1 MKFKKELEATIDR
14 KGRLVLPA
22 EFVSRYGLKPGDTV
36 ALREQLNSFQVRQP
50 VTRLRKLYIEPTSQ
64 CNLTCRTCIRNIWN
78 EPLGHM
84 PMAIFNHLIQGLQAF
99 TSPLTVV
106 FGGFGEPLFHPHIIE
121 MVKKVKALGLAV
133 ELITNGTLLTENV
146 ARALLS
152 TELDVLW
159 LSLDGASAE
168 SYADVRPGAM
178 LPEVLSNVTRLRY
191 SSWSYHYHQ
200 PHLGIVFVAMKRNIA
215 DLPEVLR
222 IGARLKA
229 DRFVITNVLPYTG
242 ELRDEVLY
250 DRALGDN
257 SCVTSPWAPHLNFSK
272 IDMNETTRDS
282 LYRVMRGWRLSSF
295 ARDDAEEQ
303 NYCRF
308 IESGSTAISWDGNV
322 SPCLPLMH
330 SHTSYL
336 HDRRR
341 TTRRHVI
348 GNIGE
353 RSLVELWNSPDYVKL
368 RRRVQAFDFSPC
380 TFCGGCE
387 MSEANEKDCFGNTLP
402 TCGGCLWAQGII
414 QCP

>member
-1 MKFKKELEATIDR
+1 MKFKKELEATIDSR
-14 KGRLVLPA
+14 GRLVLPA
-22 EFVSRYGLKPGDTV
+22 EFVSRYGLKPGDTI

-50 VTRLRKLYIEPTSQ
+50 INLLKKVYIEPTSL

-78 EPLGHM
+78 EPTGHM
-84 PMAIFNHLIQGLQAF
+84 STATFDHIIIGLR
-99 TSPLTVV
+99 TLPSPPTVV
-106 FGGFGEPLFHPHIIE
+106 FGGFGEPLSHPHIIE

-133 ELITNGTLLTENV
+133 ELITNGTLLIENV

-152 TELDVLW
+152 TKLDVLW

-168 SYADVRPGAM
+168 SYADVRPGAV
-178 LPEVLSNVTRLRY
+178 LPEVLANVTRLRY
-191 SSWSYHYHQ
+191 SSWAYQYHQ

-229 DRFVITNVLPYTG
+229 DRFVITNVLPYTE
-242 ELRDEVLY
+242 ELLDEVLY

-257 SCVTSPWAPHLNFSK
+257 ACVTSQWAPHLNFSK

-282 LYRVMRGWRLSSF
+282 LYRVMRGWRLSSH
-295 ARDDAEEQ
+295 AWDDAGER

-308 IESGSTAISWDGNV
+308 IEGGSTAISWDGNV

-336 HDRRR
+336 HDRLR
-341 TTRRHVI
+341 TTQRHVI

-353 RSLVELWNSPDYVKL
+353 RSLVELWNDTGYGAL
-368 RRRVQAFDFSPC
+368 RKRVQAFDFSPC

-402 TCGGCLWAQGII
+402 TCGGCLWAQGVI

>member
-1 MKFKKELEATIDR
+1 MKFKREPVATIDK

-36 ALREQLNSFQVRQP
+36 ALRENLHSFQVRQP
-50 VTRLRKLYIEPTSQ
+50 VTLLNKVYIEPTNQ
-64 CNLTCRTCIRNIWN
+64 CNLTCRTCIRNIWH
-78 EPLGHM
+78 EQMGHM
-84 PMAIFNHLIQGLQAF
+84 SMSAFDHIITGLRAFN
-99 TSPLTVV
+99 PPPTVV
-106 FGGFGEPLFHPHIIE
+106 FGGFGEPLYHPHIID
-121 MVKKVKALGLAV
+121 MIKKVKATGAAV
-133 ELITNGTLLTENV
+133 ELITNGTLLTEQV

-159 LSLDGASAE
+159 LSLDGASPE
-168 SYADVRPGAM
+168 SYADVRLGAM
-178 LPEVLSNVTRLRY
+178 LPEVLANVTRLRY
-191 SSWSYHYHQ
+191 SPWAYQYPQ
-200 PHLGIVFVAMKRNIA
+200 PQIGIVFVAMKRNIV

-229 DRFVITNVLPYTG
+229 DRFVITNVMPYTE
-242 ELRDEVLY
+242 ELRDEGLY

-257 SCVTSPWAPHLNFSK
+257 SLVASPWAPHLDFPK

-282 LYRVMRGWRLSSF
+282 LYRVMRGWRLSSYTS
-295 ARDDAEEQ
+295 ADGGEQ

-308 IESGSTAISWDGNV
+308 IEGGATAISRDGNL

-341 TTRRHVI
+341 TTQRHVI
-348 GNIGE
+348 GNIAE
-353 RSLVELWNSPDYVKL
+353 RSLPELWNDAGYVAL
-368 RRRVQAFDFSPC
+368 RKRVQAFDFSPC

-402 TCGGCLWAQGII
+402 TCGGCLWAQGIV